1 MRHALKLSGTFSHKT
16 CTVRIY
22 RDLLHLWKLS
32 PAPSCMCFLLRRLD
46 WKTRFAK
53 IFSSSISIVPEFV
66 IRTTSMSHF
75 SLSFVFIF
83 FSLGKEQKK
92 AFWYIFGIEL
102 RYLVSLSALFFC
114 KNYEFLLTF
123 LSKSIRCVL
132 LSIRILQQHK
142 IKCSV
147 LAQRAHRII

>member
-1 MRHALKLSGTFSHKT
+1 MHRNKIGKLKGLFYRAFAPRYVDMRHALKLSETFSHKT

-83 FSLGKEQKK
+83 FFLGKKNRKK
-92 AFWYIFGIEL
+92 RSDTFSELNYATWY
-102 RYLVSLSALFFC
+102 RYLLFF
-114 KNYEFLLTF
+114 
-123 LSKSIRCVL
+123 SA
-132 LSIRILQQHK
+132 K
-142 IKCSV
+142 ITSFYWLFSLNQLDV
-147 LAQRAHRII
+147 YF